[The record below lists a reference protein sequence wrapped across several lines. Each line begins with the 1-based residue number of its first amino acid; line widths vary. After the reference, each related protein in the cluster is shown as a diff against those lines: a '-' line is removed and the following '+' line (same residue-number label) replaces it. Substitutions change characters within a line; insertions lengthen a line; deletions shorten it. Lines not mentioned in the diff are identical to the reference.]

1 MKKYQWLACLVLLTQ
16 ASPAQDPA
24 NLAAQ
29 HHHVDPATA
38 PLSLEQLESAALQNN
53 PQIRVA
59 AQKVRLA
66 EAGVSGAGALDDPS
80 LMYRGWGVP
89 FSEPW
94 NLNRA
99 QHMFMVSQTIPGPGK
114 RELRS
119 EIASQEVETAKAEL
133 EAVKQQILAQVRVAY
148 YELLRT
154 RDELRLHDLHTS
166 VAQQALESAKIKY
179 AVGKVPQQDVL
190 KAQVAATRLME
201 HLLIFQEHAGL
212 ARAELNSL
220 MGRSP
225 DAPLEVSGEYRL
237 PGQIPSLPD
246 LEATALAQMPELTA
260 IRSEAQREGL
270 NLRLAR
276 KAYTP
281 DFTVA
286 GGYMLMGAGERDR
299 NRYMAEFSMNLPWLN
314 TRKNDSSIAQA
325 EAKQTLR
332 RDELEARQSLVLNR
346 IQHALVRA
354 QASKQL
360 AELYRDT
367 LRPQAESTFRSA
379 SAAYQSDRTDF
390 LNLLEAEN
398 AWLDI
403 DLAYY
408 NALAEFE
415 QRFAELEL
423 AVGAP
428 IGRRAAQA
436 PQSASEVTP

>member
-1 MKKYQWLACLVLLTQ
+1 MKRFLRLASLVLFAQTLVAQ
-16 ASPAQDPA
+16 AQT

-29 HHHVDPATA
+29 HDHDAPSTA
-38 PLSLEQLESAALQNN
+38 PLSLEQLEAAALQRN

-59 AQKVRLA
+59 SQKVRLA
-66 EAGVSGAGALDDPS
+66 EAGVKGAGALDDPS

-89 FSEPW
+89 LAEPW

-99 QHMFMVSQTIPGPGK
+99 QHMFMVSQVLPGRGK
-114 RELRS
+114 RGLRS
-119 EIASQEVETAKAEL
+119 EVASQEVETAEAEL
-133 EAVKQQILAQVRVAY
+133 ETVKQQILSQVRVAY

-166 VAQQALESAKIKY
+166 VAQQALQSAKIKY

-201 HLLIFQEHAGL
+201 HLVMFQERAGL

-220 MGRSP
+220 MGLSP

-237 PGQIPSLPD
+237 PQEIPSLSD
-246 LEATALAQMPELTA
+246 LEKTALTQMPELKA
-260 IRSEAQREGL
+260 IQSEAEREGL
-270 NLRLAR
+270 NLKLAQ

-286 GGYMLMGAGERDR
+286 GGYMLMGSGERDR
-299 NRYMAEFSMNLPWLN
+299 NRYMAEFSINLPWLN
-314 TRKNDSSIAQA
+314 TRKNDSAIAQA

-346 IQHALVRA
+346 IQQALVRVK
-354 QASKQL
+354 ASKRL

-408 NALAEFE
+408 NALADFD
-415 QRFAELEL
+415 QRFVELEL

-428 IGRRAAQA
+428 LARGAAPA
-436 PQSASEVTP
+436 PQSALEVRP